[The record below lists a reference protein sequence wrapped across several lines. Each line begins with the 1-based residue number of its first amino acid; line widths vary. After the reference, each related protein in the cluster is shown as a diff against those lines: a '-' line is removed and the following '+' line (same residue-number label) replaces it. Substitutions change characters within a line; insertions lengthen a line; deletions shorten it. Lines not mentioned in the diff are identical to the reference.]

1 MPLEANWPCPGGH
14 NLTLKYIEQLQTTFS
29 LEPFMWISP
38 NLTGMIPWWSPTK
51 IVQMVLIGCV
61 SRSRGQKLVFY
72 CNFQKTSC
80 LQLQGPELSYLV
92 YNIIKRSSTK
102 DIKIMPLGFS
112 INGSTVTFDLFLRW
126 ATQGPLVTLKALWI
140 WAPHSTIWATL
151 ATNMWV
157 KSRKCVFFFLNCLS
171 GSLTCLDF
179 QESYMRLVQC
189 QCFGATVNTRQC
201 AQMLQNLPYADMLT
215 VLMTKVRTCLTLTCS
230 RSLLPR

>member
-1 MPLEANWPCPGGH
+1 
-14 NLTLKYIEQLQTTFS
+14 
-29 LEPFMWISP
+29 
-38 NLTGMIPWWSPTK
+38 
-51 IVQMVLIGCV
+51 
-61 SRSRGQKLVFY
+61 
-72 CNFQKTSC
+72 
-80 LQLQGPELSYLV
+80 
-92 YNIIKRSSTK
+92 
-102 DIKIMPLGFS
+102 MPLGFS

-201 AQMLQNLPYADMLT
+201 AQMLQNLPYADMLMVLMTKVRTALCWHAHSPYDQGKNMPYADMLT
-215 VLMTKVRTCLTLTCS
+215 VLMTKVITCLTLTCS
-230 RSLLPR
+230 RSLWPR